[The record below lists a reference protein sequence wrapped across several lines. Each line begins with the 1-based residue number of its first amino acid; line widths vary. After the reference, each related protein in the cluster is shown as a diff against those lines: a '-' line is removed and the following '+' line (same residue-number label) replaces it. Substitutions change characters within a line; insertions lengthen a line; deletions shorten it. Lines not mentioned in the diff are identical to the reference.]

1 MLSFIG
7 ECMFLCS
14 ETIFD
19 LDEGYCE
26 SASVLSPIFSP
37 SDFFQD
43 LEIEVMTTMPLPA
56 SL

>member
-1 MLSFIG
+1 
-7 ECMFLCS
+7 MFLCS

-19 LDEGYCE
+19 LDEGYYE

-37 SDFFQD
+37 SDFFQG
-43 LEIEVMTTMPLPA
+43 LEIEVMATMPLPA